1 MTAVM
6 DPGATVWT
14 EICAASR
21 IPLAYGVGALL
32 PNGEQIALFR
42 THEGEVLAIGNID
55 PISGAAVLSR
65 GIVGDADGV
74 PCVASPIYK
83 ERFDLRTGA
92 CLDAADV
99 SVPTYPVR
107 VEGDVVYV
115 GSA

>member
-1 MTAVM
+1 M
-6 DPGATVWT
+6 DAGATVWT
-14 EICAASR
+14 EICAVSR
-21 IPLAYGVGALL
+21 IPIACGVGALL
-32 PNGEQIALFR
+32 PDGEQVAIFR
-42 THEGEVLAIGNID
+42 TTDEEILAIGNID

-83 ERFDLRTGA
+83 ERFDLRSGA
-92 CLDAADV
+92 CLDDPDM

-107 VEGDVVYV
+107 VEAGVIYV